1 MKKFLSIVMI
11 LAVLLSC
18 CACGSKESGKEAA
31 TPDAMSPETL
41 YGHIDQTKLIDGFY
55 KIWNAEGFQ
64 FLMETGTG
72 NFEIL
77 CNIDMEGATL
87 APIQTFN
94 GMINGG
100 SFKIS
105 NFTVQGAGDTD
116 FGFIAVNKG
125 NVQDMVLENVTLLPG
140 ENAKNIGAIAGTN
153 EGKINRCT
161 ISGALRVEKAAAGGN
176 CGALVGNNAGNISK
190 TVATVDLIHTAS
202 GAANVGGMVGC
213 SSKGLVDF
221 TESHGKLTVTGAEK
235 SVGLFAGQAADT
247 EFSSCVF
254 AGADNSL
261 EGKLFTNFT
270 GNADDDETAVAKN
283 AKWRDNSYLEPL
295 PENVMATRQKVVDA
309 MYDLCTVEWKVKE
322 DLVHSCTCRLS
333 VCHGTYNS
341 MYTYV
346 GIPYNHKNS
355 SLARFT
361 YCLNEDKT
369 VFDWFYDLAPYDGYD
384 IYIGSDCSGALQQ
397 AWWAVSNSTDI
408 GNTRYLPAVMN
419 KGTIPVG
426 DYKCDFE
433 LKSITKNGVATKW
446 TEQYIEVND
455 EQVMYESYAAMR
467 PGDAIVNQVEAGGHT
482 RMIAA
487 DPVIVKD
494 QSGKID
500 PQYSYVLTHE
510 QGATNNDEA
519 NLIMSTCKVNW
530 KYTFANLYADWYCP
544 FTMEELVTGEMEPV
558 EAKLEGGCEG
568 YAGMITGMVKA
579 NYKLDSV
586 TLKITDSEGQTVVE
600 HPIFVTAQKSSDY
613 GGNYFAARTYVDN
626 MDLADFAVVLTRV
639 PLEQGGSYS
648 YTLTA
653 DLATF
658 DHIVVHEGSFTY
670 GA

>member
-18 CACGSKESGKEAA
+18 CACGAKEEGKQTAV
-31 TPDAMSPETL
+31 PDAMSPETL

-87 APIQTFN
+87 APIPTFN

-105 NFTVQGAGDTD
+105 NFTVQGTDETD
-116 FGFIAVNKG
+116 FGFIGVNKG

-153 EGKINRCT
+153 ENKINRCNIT
-161 ISGALRVEKAAAGGN
+161 GTLTVEKAAAGGN
-176 CGALVGNNAGNISK
+176 CGALVGYNSGTVSK
-190 TVATVDLIHTAS
+190 TVATVDLVHSAS
-202 GAANVGGMVGC
+202 GAANVGGIVG
-213 SSKGLVDF
+213 SSTDGLVDY
-221 TESHGKLTVTGAEK
+221 TENHGKLTVTGAEK
-235 SVGLFAGQAADT
+235 SVGLFAGQAAGT
-247 EFSSCVF
+247 EFNSCVF
-254 AGADNSL
+254 AGADNSQD
-261 EGKLFTNFT
+261 GKLFVNFT
-270 GNADDDETAVAKN
+270 GNADDDEAVVAVN
-283 AKWRDNSYLEPL
+283 AKWRDNGYIQPL
-295 PENVMATRQKVVDA
+295 PENVMALRNKVVDA

-355 SLARFT
+355 SLARFK
-361 YCLNEDKT
+361 YCQNEDGT
-369 VFDWFYDLAPYDGYD
+369 LQDWFYDLPAYDGFD
-384 IYIGSDCSGALQQ
+384 IYIGGDCSSTLQQ
-397 AWWAVSNSTDI
+397 SWWTVSNSTDV
-408 GNTRYLPAVMN
+408 GRCRTMFPAN
-419 KGTIPVG
+419 GRGGIAVG
-426 DYKCDFE
+426 PYKCEGE
-433 LKSITKNGVATKW
+433 LVTMVVEGVSTLW
-446 TEQYIEVND
+446 TGQYILENE
-455 EQVMYESYAAMR
+455 EQVIYESYAATR
-467 PGDAIVNQVEAGGHT
+467 PGDAIVNMVPAGGHT
-482 RMIAA
+482 RMVAK
-487 DPVIVKD
+487 DPVIVRD
-494 QSGKID
+494 QAGNID
-500 PQYSYVLTHE
+500 PQYSYLITHE

-519 NLIMSTCKVNW
+519 NLIMSTSKVDW
-530 KYTFANLYADWYCP
+530 KYTFANLYMDFYCP
-544 FTMEELVTGEMEPV
+544 VTCEELITGEMEPV
-558 EAKLEGGCEG
+558 EAKLEDGCEG
-568 YAGMITGMVKA
+568 YAGIFTGTVRS
-579 NYKLDSV
+579 NYHLDSV
-586 TLKITDSEGQTVVE
+586 TLKITDETGATVLE
-600 HPIFVTAQKSSDY
+600 HPMFTTVQKNSDY
-613 GGNYFAARTYVDN
+613 GGGYFGTRLYCDF
-626 MDLADFAVVLTRV
+626 MDLSTFAVVMSHM

-670 GA
+670 GQ